1 MRAFQVDDRYAH
13 GADGKR
19 KSRVDDG
26 RFKPDM
32 EWRAGWMRN
41 GSGGK
46 RMSRVEGMVGMR
58 ETGRVPGGDCD
69 FHLERACGSGIVLFK
84 MGVPGGSNLTL
95 PGTAGRYRRSS
106 IHCGRSR
113 WMTGMRMDQM
123 ESRRTG

>member
-1 MRAFQVDDRYAH
+1 MLAFQVDDRYVH

-19 KSRVDDG
+19 KGWVDDG
-26 RFKPDM
+26 RFRPDA

-58 ETGRVPGGDCD
+58 ETGSVVGGDCD

-95 PGTAGRYRRSS
+95 PGTAGRNRRPPF
-106 IHCGRSR
+106 IAGVP
-113 WMTGMRMDQM
+113 G
-123 ESRRTG
+123 G

>member
-1 MRAFQVDDRYAH
+1 MRACQVGDRYAH
-13 GADGKR
+13 GADGKQ
-19 KSRVDDG
+19 KDRVNDG
-26 RFKPDM
+26 RFRPDA

-84 MGVPGGSNLTL
+84 MGVLGGSNLTL
-95 PGTAGRYRRSS
+95 PGTTGRNRRPPFIAGVP
-106 IHCGRSR
+106 G
-113 WMTGMRMDQM
+113 G
-123 ESRRTG
+123 